1 MDLRDLSPPPHQA
14 SGFCEDSPTRDVSRG
29 ACLWRPLC
37 FQSLA
42 RCEIV
47 LIFDVCVDVMRSVC
61 DGDAHYDKKMIYRSG
76 KNPGLLD
83 IWTSQ
88 LRQDSSTHNQR
99 PCGILP
105 LSVNNSNDKK
115 HMKVKPQDVWQV

>member
-1 MDLRDLSPPPHQA
+1 MDFPLPHQA
-14 SGFCEDSPTRDVSRG
+14 SGFCEDSPNRDVSRG
-29 ACLWRPLC
+29 ACLRRPLC

-76 KNPGLLD
+76 KNPACLTSGLLSYAKIHLHIISD
-83 IWTSQ
+83 PAEYC
-88 LRQDSSTHNQR
+88 H
-99 PCGILP
+99 
-105 LSVNNSNDKK
+105 
-115 HMKVKPQDVWQV
+115 